1 MERKKVLCLFLFAV
15 LILVSSSCH
24 PRHVSDIKSNM
35 TKEEVISLWGKTDL
49 ITQRTV
55 NGKPAEIWEYHFSNS
70 GSVCWITFSQER
82 VAATQCRP
90 VLRGGYGYYYRSEGN
105 KPGSPS
111 VEQGLVR
118 EGSLAMKL
126 AEALKIGEVKSEAEA
141 ESRLAQIG
149 IAPRN
154 GWIADYPMTPD
165 IIGELQNAIG
175 AAVDSGK
182 IAMNKSEAIKVF
194 EDLVIEIESQDARVE
209 PSHSWQ
215 PYSETYY
222 YPYPYPFYYRF
233 LYPYPYYDP
242 YPYYYGGY
250 YRSYRPYYYPYRYPY
265 YRGGFG
271 SRGFRGGG
279 RGGRR

>member
-1 MERKKVLCLFLFAV
+1 MERKRILCLFLFAV

-24 PRHVSDIKSNM
+24 PRHVSDIKPNM
-35 TKEEVISLWGKTDL
+35 TKGEVISLWGKTDL

-82 VAATQCRP
+82 VAATHCRP
-90 VLRGGYGYYYRSEGN
+90 LPRGGYGYYYRSEGN

-154 GWIADYPMTPD
+154 GWIADYPVTPD
-165 IIGELQNAIG
+165 VIGELQNAIG
-175 AAVDSGK
+175 AAADSGK
-182 IAMNKSEAIKVF
+182 LVMKKDEAIKTF
-194 EDLVIEIESQDARVE
+194 QGLIADIQSQYAGTE
-209 PSHSWQ
+209 PRPEGQ
-215 PYSETYY
+215 PPPEPYY
-222 YPYPYPFYYRF
+222 YPYPYY
-233 LYPYPYYDP
+233 
-242 YPYYYGGY
+242 
-250 YRSYRPYYYPYRYPY
+250 PYYYPYDYPY
-265 YRGGFG
+265 PNPYFY
-271 SRGFRGGG
+271 FRVHPF
-279 RGGRR
+279 RHHWR